1 MHKRAHCARSIEK
14 NCNDYLKRCSS
25 SQILCKEK
33 RRKILNPRVSVSN
46 QNAKNKELTER
57 QT

>member
-1 MHKRAHCARSIEK
+1 MLEELKKIAMIILKGVVLRKYYAKKIEE
-14 NCNDYLKRCSS
+14 NYL
-25 SQILCKEK
+25 
-33 RRKILNPRVSVSN
+33 PRVSVSC